1 VSLGLPGHLAPRAV
15 SAGIARAAHVIAA
28 ACLLGAT
35 AATVIQQVVAPTRVI
50 WPALLP
56 LIAIGLLLFAVDRN
70 RTRLW
75 VGAYLVLGAA
85 LAYLYA
91 AIGLVQV
98 PVLTTSGAWVFTMLK
113 VALVMSGA
121 VGIRT
126 AGAVVPPIAGY
137 LLGEASMGLAA
148 VETGKPVGL
157 DITAAL
163 AALLVVVVAVGTALA
178 RPAARNAQPALHRA
192 ARDERIAE
200 LRAQVEARAA
210 ALLHDTVLS
219 DLAAIAAAPPG
230 RISPALAERL
240 TGDLEVIIG
249 QDWSDAPVAGHGPS
263 TGEWAASGLAQAVE
277 DGRALGLDVT
287 VSGDPASLATLSR
300 PVDDTLGLAV
310 RQLLVNVHKHSGV
323 REAEVVVY
331 PGGGMV
337 SVMVIDAGRGF
348 DESATARDRFGLR
361 TSVRSRIDSVGG
373 HVEVW
378 SAPGRGTSVLLQ
390 VPPGTVK
397 EASAASAGVG
407 SGPSR

>member
-1 VSLGLPGHLAPRAV
+1 M
-15 SAGIARAAHVIAA
+15 SAGIARASHVIAA

-35 AATVIQQVVAPTRVI
+35 AATVMQQAVAPARVI

-56 LIAIGLLLFAVDRN
+56 LVLIGLLLLAVDRH
-70 RTRLW
+70 RSRLW

-91 AIGLVQV
+91 AICLVQV

-121 VGIRT
+121 VGVRPV
-126 AGAVVPPIAGY
+126 GAILPPIAGY
-137 LLGEASMGLAA
+137 VLGEASMGLAA

-163 AALLVVVVAVGTALA
+163 AAVLVVVVAVATTLS

-200 LRAQVEARAA
+200 LRSQVEARAA

-219 DLAAIAAAPPG
+219 DLAAIASAPTG
-230 RISPALAERL
+230 RIAPGLAERL

-249 QDWSDAPVAGHGPS
+249 QDWSDTPSQGPS
-263 TGEWAASGLAQAVE
+263 PDTGEWAASGLAQAVE

-287 VSGDPASLATLSR
+287 VSGDPSSLAALSR
-300 PVDDTLGLAV
+300 SVDDMLGLAV
-310 RQLLVNVHKHSGV
+310 RQLLVNVHKHSGE

-331 PGGGMV
+331 AGAGMV

-348 DESATARDRFGLR
+348 DEAATARDRFGLR
-361 TSVRSRIDSVGG
+361 TSVRSRIESVGG
-373 HVEVW
+373 RVQVW

-390 VPPGTVK
+390 VPD
-397 EASAASAGVG
+397 ESAVEVAPAPTGNDSVP
-407 SGPSR
+407 SGDQR